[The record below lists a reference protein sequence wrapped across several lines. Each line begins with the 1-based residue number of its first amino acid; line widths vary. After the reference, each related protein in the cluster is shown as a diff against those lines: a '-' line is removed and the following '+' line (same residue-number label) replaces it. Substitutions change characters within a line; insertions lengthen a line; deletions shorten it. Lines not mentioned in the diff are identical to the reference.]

1 MSDFTLETAK
11 AWMSEY
17 ARVLDEKKE
26 YLTELDSPIGDA
38 DHGTNMARGMKAA
51 IEPANL
57 DQPDLGSLF
66 KKVGLALVSKVGGT
80 SGPLYGTFFMR
91 AGKEA
96 GETTALDGAALSK
109 ALHAGLQGVL
119 DRGKAELEDKTMVD
133 AMTPALAAFDKA
145 IGAADLAA
153 ASAAAAE
160 AAKTGAEATT
170 PILAKKG
177 RASYLGERS
186 IGHQDPV
193 ATSTEYLFES
203 LAASLA

>member
-170 PILAKKG
+170 PMLAKKG

-186 IGHQDPV
+186 IGHQDPG